1 MRNITGLMN
10 RYRECSRHLW
20 NEYFSSI
27 PEPWEVEHLFEQARK
42 SLFEALVVRECVQ
55 RGCCAYGGPMPILH
69 AVPIASLPILIHRL
83 SADGNRYWDE
93 VKDMLVDA
101 PAIRLKFEDYYDYSV
116 YSARNFGFYR
126 CKIVTFPSHVQYE
139 GREALI
145 EVEFAEIFVEDASVT
160 TDPAKAS

>member
-1 MRNITGLMN
+1 MRNITALMN

-27 PEPWEVEHLFEQARK
+27 PAPWEVEHLYEQARK
-42 SLFEALVVRECVQ
+42 LLFEALVIRECLQ
-55 RGCCAYGGPMPILH
+55 RECCADGGPMPILY
-69 AVPIASLPILIHRL
+69 AVPITSLPILIHRL

-116 YSARNFGFYR
+116 YSARDFKFYR
-126 CKIVTFPSHVQYE
+126 CKIISFPSHAQYE
-139 GREALI
+139 GREALVD
-145 EVEFAEIFVEDASVT
+145 VEFAGIFVKDMSDGV
-160 TDPAKAS
+160 DSSR